1 MKLSLFFAFRYLF
14 GRKSHNAINFI
25 SGISLAGIT
34 VGAFALIIV
43 LSVFNGFEDLVKQLY
58 NTFDPDL
65 KITAARGKVFS
76 QDSIPIAKIQKL
88 EGVAGISRVV
98 EDKALFR
105 YRDKQHIG
113 ILKGVDPDYPRYS
126 LLGKMILEGDFNLG
140 DTARPFAIAGSG
152 VAWYLGM
159 GLDDIFNS
167 LEVYVPSRTY
177 QPGNLIAGDAFRS
190 QRIQPAGIFSVQ
202 QDFDTRYVLAP
213 LSFARALWEYENEL
227 TALEVHLK
235 TGADAAKVSDR
246 ISRLTGPGYK
256 IQDRYRQQESL
267 YKIMKTEKMAIF
279 VILSFIILVATFN
292 VVGSLSMVIAEKQKD
307 IAILRG
313 MGAGRRL
320 IRRIFI
326 SQGMA
331 ISLGGGLLG
340 MLLGFIACFLQQQY
354 GWVRIQTSGNSFV
367 VDQYPVLMQAG
378 DFAMVACI
386 VVLTGFVA
394 SWIPASRSAKKDISG
409 SIRAE

>member
-1 MKLSLFFAFRYLF
+1 LRLSLFFAFRYLF

-34 VGAFALIIV
+34 VGTMALIIV
-43 LSVFNGFEDLVKQLY
+43 LSVFNGFEDLVKKLY
-58 NTFDPDL
+58 NTFDPDI

-76 QDSIPIAKIQKL
+76 PDSLPAGNIGKM

-126 LLGKMILEGDFNLG
+126 QLGEMMLDGDFFLG
-140 DTARPFAIAGSG
+140 DTANPFAIAGSG
-152 VAWYLGM
+152 VAWYLSM
-159 GLDDIFNS
+159 GLDDIFYS

-177 QPGNLIAGDAFRS
+177 QPGNLLAGEAFRS
-190 QRIQPAGIFSVQ
+190 LRIRPAGIFSVQ

-213 LSFARALWEYENEL
+213 ISFARVLWDYQNEV
-227 TALEVHLK
+227 TAIEVHLK
-235 TGADAAKVSDR
+235 AGADAGKVSGK
-246 ISRLTGPGYK
+246 ISRLLGSGYK
-256 IQDRYRQQESL
+256 VQDRYQQQESL
-267 YKIMKTEKMAIF
+267 YKIMKTEKYAIF
-279 VILSFIILVATFN
+279 LILSFIILVATFN
-292 VVGSLSMVIAEKQKD
+292 VVGSLSMVVVEKQKD

-313 MGAGRRL
+313 MGAGRSVVRN
-320 IRRIFI
+320 IFI

-331 ISLGGGLLG
+331 ISLGGGMLG

-354 GWVRIQTSGNSFV
+354 GWVRIYTSGNSFV

-378 DFAMVACI
+378 DFAMVAGI
-386 VVLTGFVA
+386 VMLTGFIA
-394 SWIPASRSAKKDISG
+394 AWIPASRSAGKDISG
-409 SIRAE
+409 QIRAE